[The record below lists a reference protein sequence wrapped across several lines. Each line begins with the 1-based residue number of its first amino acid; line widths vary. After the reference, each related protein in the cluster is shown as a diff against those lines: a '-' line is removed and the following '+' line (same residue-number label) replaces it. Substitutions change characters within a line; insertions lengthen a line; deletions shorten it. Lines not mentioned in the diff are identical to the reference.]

1 MSLCLLFKESK
12 VTLRI
17 FIFTYRVQPVT
28 RASKVRWVAKVILV
42 MPESQVFREILE
54 ELVPKDLQ
62 EALEKMDY
70 L

>member
-1 MSLCLLFKESK
+1 M
-12 VTLRI
+12 
-17 FIFTYRVQPVT
+17 T